1 MLAPILFEMSTIT
14 IKREHGQLDKIN
26 FSFRYILLTENQKNE
41 IEKEFNGTTTDLKSN
56 HSKTNGYVVII
67 DLDKSI
73 NPATIKKINERLD
86 IDETKFG
93 VWVSLT
99 TNYDHSGLSFP
110 DYVVDFIKIVGGQID
125 VSTIMISEDE

>member
-1 MLAPILFEMSTIT
+1 MSTIE
-14 IKREHGQLDKIN
+14 IKREYGQLDTIK
-26 FSFRYILLTENQKNE
+26 FSFRYIRLTENQKNE
-41 IEKEFNGTTTDLKSN
+41 IEKEFGGATADIKSN
-56 HSKTNGYVVII
+56 LSKTNGYVVII

-86 IDETKFG
+86 IDEGKFG

-99 TNYDHSGLSFP
+99 TYYDHSGLSFP
-110 DYVVDFIKIVGGQID
+110 DYVVDFIKIVGGQVD